1 VGKDKAEL
9 KYLDSTMDKRHLVMT
24 GSGDTAQTGR
34 TRTSHAAR
42 KYAPEVLSRSLR
54 LEIHTDA
61 FQLHGHGRT

>member
-1 VGKDKAEL
+1 
-9 KYLDSTMDKRHLVMT
+9 MDKRHLVMT